1 MFDYKD
7 LRDVFV
13 PFRNKFEHFSY
24 LIPIKIFK
32 GILIVFFFNS
42 FYLCFS
48 SVSFESSIV
57 STTNS
62 STAGFGSISTVS
74 FISSVDASLLVF
86 LVIFLL
92 CFPCF
97 QFYLILLTF
106 FLFCVQIRHTLID
119 FINIRLNL
127 TPLQRA
133 FSNGVQMYKNYLYI
147 LFFL

>member
-1 MFDYKD
+1 
-7 LRDVFV
+7 
-13 PFRNKFEHFSY
+13 
-24 LIPIKIFK
+24 
-32 GILIVFFFNS
+32 
-42 FYLCFS
+42 
-48 SVSFESSIV
+48 
-57 STTNS
+57 
-62 STAGFGSISTVS
+62 
-74 FISSVDASLLVF
+74 VDASLLVF